1 VYAGKIKTLN
11 RAGKLGLG
19 KVYNVKGS
27 AYIDGLK
34 MTSGDFVVLM
44 DADLSHHPKYL
55 PLFIEEQ
62 KRTNADIVTGTRFF
76 SFI

>member
-1 VYAGKIKTLN
+1 
-11 RAGKLGLG
+11 
-19 KVYNVKGS
+19 
-27 AYIDGLK
+27 

-62 KRTNADIVTGTRFF
+62 RKTNADIVTGTRFF
-76 SFI
+76 PFIQIHQKRRRLWLGLQEEVDFQSCQLHRQVLSP